1 MAAGDGPP
9 VSTLT
14 VHACVEGA
22 MGDYI
27 MRGCIVE
34 HNLEEGG
41 NGVGSECPWGQKS
54 KGNRDITVSSQD
66 TQT

>member
-1 MAAGDGPP
+1 MVGDWPP

-14 VHACVEGA
+14 VHVYVEVA
-22 MGDYI
+22 VGDYI

-41 NGVGSECPWGQKS
+41 NGVGL
-54 KGNRDITVSSQD
+54 KGRVVRVPVGTEE
-66 TQT
+66 